1 MQLIITQPDQP
12 AHANPDAAARHRSDR
27 LAMAT
32 VDQMQAALAFL
43 SVLDPEAFEIA
54 FTAVTPARDGSED
67 DRNEDDEALPACRRC
82 GASVGIFPDHGLDWR
97 HYRGD
102 GITSGAQHIYD
113 PGHAPD
119 VTWCLP
125 DENPEEF

>member
-1 MQLIITQPDQP
+1 MQLIITRAAQS
-12 AHANPDAAARHRSDR
+12 AHANLDAAARHRADR
-27 LAMAT
+27 LAKAT

-43 SVLDPEAFEIA
+43 SALDPEAFEIA
-54 FTAVTPARDGSED
+54 FAAVTPGCADSED
-67 DRNEDDEALPACRRC
+67 DRNQDDEALPACRKC
-82 GASVGIFPDHGLDWR
+82 CASVGIFPDHGLDWQ

-102 GITSGAQHIYD
+102 GITSGAQQIYD